1 MIKSKI
7 SFTDYLSNF
16 PAPHKKKKNADN
28 YFCPLCGHQ
37 SLTVSNDSYGYCHC
51 KETSGCHCDFQG
63 DIFELYME
71 THPRSTLYDA
81 VMFFAKW
88 INIDIEKEL
97 YSPEF
102 INHMLFYFS
111 ECRQYFAFY
120 NLNVNDIKKEYSK
133 NNAEYDFLKIESNQF
148 YQVLN
153 GKLVTFSMMI
163 KVYTILKLHIKEE
176 MIRKFKQDRDNK
188 KYYYNYAK
196 EYSNEVKSKRG
207 IKKYYN
213 ELNKFIRRGVKKGNL
228 KKNQACGSAGK
239 TV

>member
-1 MIKSKI
+1 
-7 SFTDYLSNF
+7 
-16 PAPHKKKKNADN
+16 
-28 YFCPLCGHQ
+28 
-37 SLTVSNDSYGYCHC
+37 
-51 KETSGCHCDFQG
+51 
-63 DIFELYME
+63 
-71 THPRSTLYDA
+71 
-81 VMFFAKW
+81 
-88 INIDIEKEL
+88 
-97 YSPEF
+97 
-102 INHMLFYFS
+102 MLFYFS

-120 NLNVNDIKKEYSK
+120 NLNVNDIKKNYSK
-133 NNAEYDFLKIESNQF
+133 TNAEYDFLKIESNQF

-213 ELNKFIRRGVKKGNL
+213 ELNKFIRRGVKKGSL
-228 KKNQACGSAGK
+228 KKNQACGSAGRI
-239 TV
+239 V